1 MESLLESTSPFLSQP
16 AVVAPGM
23 CLFCDLDPGR
33 YSGSPKT
40 SLSSS
45 PEHGDAMAKA
55 CRKHKEFLL
64 EGKAGD
70 LSEPVP
76 GTGLRVVLL
85 CSAMLGSDVG
95 TTFLNFLDPCFPCLQ
110 NKTSYVN

>member
-1 MESLLESTSPFLSQP
+1 MGSLLESTSPFLSQP

-23 CLFCDLDPGR
+23 CLFSDLDPGW
-33 YSGSPKT
+33 YSGSPKM

-45 PEHGDAMAKA
+45 PKHGGAMAKA
-55 CRKHKEFLL
+55 CRKCREFLL

-70 LSEPVP
+70 LSES

-85 CSAMLGSDVG
+85 CSAMLGSEVG
-95 TTFLNFLDPCFPCLQ
+95 ITFLNFLDPCFPCLQ
-110 NKTSYVN
+110 SKMGYMN